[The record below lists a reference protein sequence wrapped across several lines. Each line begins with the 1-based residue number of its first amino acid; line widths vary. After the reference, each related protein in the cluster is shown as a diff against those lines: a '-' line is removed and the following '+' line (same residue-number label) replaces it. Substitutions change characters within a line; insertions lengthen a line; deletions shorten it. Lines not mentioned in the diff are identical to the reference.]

1 VIIAGWISIDCGAA
15 SSYTDPVTGIRWVT
29 DAGYISTGVNVEV
42 PNAPQDYPDF
52 EELLTVRV
60 FNNSRAKNCY
70 ALGPLV
76 PNNTYMIRASF
87 LYTLYDGAAISSP
100 LPTFQA
106 AIGTTVVGNVTF
118 SDQSALRVLEHT
130 LMAKNDTI
138 HYCLV
143 HDQSL
148 SNPFVSAIVVR
159 KIDQAIA
166 DVWFNS
172 SNPSELSRGFIFR
185 TRGRVDFGG
194 SPYEVIRFFLLHVPS
209 LNPYS
214 ALRVGFQGVFTAFGF
229 HLFMISDDLSTLDG
243 HGRRLTASCVDNWT
257 P

>member
-1 VIIAGWISIDCGAA
+1 M
-15 SSYTDPVTGIRWVT
+15 TGIRWVT
-29 DAGYISTGVNVEV
+29 DAGYVSTGVNVEV
-42 PNAPQDYPDF
+42 PNAPQDFPGF

-70 ALGPLV
+70 ALGPLI

-87 LYTLYDGAAISSP
+87 LYALYDGAAESAP

-106 AIGTTVVGNVTF
+106 AIDTTVVGNVTF
-118 SDQSALRVLEHT
+118 IVENGLRILEHT

-148 SNPFVSAIVVR
+148 SNPFVSSIVVR
-159 KIDQAIA
+159 KIDQAVA
-166 DVWFNS
+166 NVWFNS

-194 SPYEVIRFFLLHVPS
+194 DPNEFIRFFFITCPHLKPLYIQRSGLGFRVFSLLLVS
-209 LNPYS
+209 I
-214 ALRVGFQGVFTAFGF
+214 F
-229 HLFMISDDLSTLDG
+229 FMISDDPSTLDG
-243 HGRRLTASCVDNWT
+243 HSRRSTTSCVDNWT

>member
-1 VIIAGWISIDCGAA
+1 M
-15 SSYTDPVTGIRWVT
+15 TGIRWVT
-29 DAGYISTGVNVEV
+29 DAGYVSTGVNVEV
-42 PNAPQDYPDF
+42 PNAPQDFPGF

-70 ALGPLV
+70 ALGPLI

-87 LYTLYDGAAISSP
+87 LYALYDGAAESAP

-106 AIGTTVVGNVTF
+106 AIDTTVVGNVTF
-118 SDQSALRVLEHT
+118 IVENGLRILEHT

-148 SNPFVSAIVVR
+148 SNPFVSSIVVR
-159 KIDQAIA
+159 KIDQAVA
-166 DVWFNS
+166 NVWFNS

-194 SPYEVIRFFLLHVPS
+194 DPNEFIRFFLFHVPT

-214 ALRVGFQGVFTAFGF
+214 ALRVRFQGVFTAFGF
-229 HLFMISDDLSTLDG
+229 HLFYDL
-243 HGRRLTASCVDNWT
+243 R
-257 P
+257 